1 MTKLRELLIANLT
14 KERGDIMETK
24 YAEIILDKLE
34 NEIKQEVIIEEAKA
48 FQDAKDKE
56 ETLRN
61 IEKLQDMFWTVVII
75 GVLVGVTGNQ
85 ITECISA
92 LKGNAGILFTLG
104 LAALLILVMYGY
116 FSIRYI
122 RQATNEI
129 KNFREKKD
137 ND

>member
-1 MTKLRELLIANLT
+1 MTKLRELLIANLS
-14 KERGDIMETK
+14 KEREDIMETE

-34 NEIKQEVIIEEAKA
+34 DEIKQEIIIEEAKA

-92 LKGNAGILFTLG
+92 LKGNGSILLTIV
-104 LAALLILVMYGY
+104 LAAVLILVMYGY
-116 FSIRYI
+116 FWIRYI
-122 RQATNEI
+122 RQATKEI
-129 KNFREKKD
+129 KNFKGEHK
-137 ND
+137 